1 MEEEAE
7 AALKTGRHH
16 PVCIIK
22 LAARRAGEFFFVFYG
37 ASLSSSVRVKRRA
50 EAKRVRRRK
59 ANGAECSSAEVA
71 ECMMR
76 NRPAA
81 LSSSH

>member
-22 LAARRAGEFFFVFYG
+22 LAARRAGEFFSCVLWRVVVVECEG
-37 ASLSSSVRVKRRA
+37 EEASGGEK
-50 EAKRVRRRK
+50 
-59 ANGAECSSAEVA
+59 G
-71 ECMMR
+71 
-76 NRPAA
+76 
-81 LSSSH
+81 